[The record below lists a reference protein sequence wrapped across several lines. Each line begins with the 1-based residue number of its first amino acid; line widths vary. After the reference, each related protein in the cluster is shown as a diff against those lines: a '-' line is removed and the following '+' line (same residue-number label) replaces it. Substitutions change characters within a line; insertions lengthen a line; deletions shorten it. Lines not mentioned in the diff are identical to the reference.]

1 MRIRASNTPWMALPC
16 INFVSKL
23 KFTGGGVV
31 GLTDACSPRPLR
43 YKLRC
48 CCQIHPCKEIYIIFL
63 KEETKRGDNYFFGKK
78 GERATALARA
88 FASRSSQVILLFI
101 ITESQISASMR
112 SCVQTSGDTPSIE
125 PVL

>member
-1 MRIRASNTPWMALPC
+1 MMQKIRPNQWANSIRTTPTIIPTKPTKFPKLSLVSNPLSLNCRIDS
-16 INFVSKL
+16 
-23 KFTGGGVV
+23 
-31 GLTDACSPRPLR
+31 
-43 YKLRC
+43 
-48 CCQIHPCKEIYIIFL
+48 Q
-63 KEETKRGDNYFFGKK
+63 

-101 ITESQISASMR
+101 ITESQISVSMR

>member
-1 MRIRASNTPWMALPC
+1 MMQKIRPNQWANSIRTTPTIIPTKPTKFPKLSLVSNPNFLSLNCRI
-16 INFVSKL
+16 
-23 KFTGGGVV
+23 
-31 GLTDACSPRPLR
+31 D
-43 YKLRC
+43 
-48 CCQIHPCKEIYIIFL
+48 CQ
-63 KEETKRGDNYFFGKK
+63 